1 MLETRQEMLG
11 AKTKAKAPAPKM
23 VIASPAGKPSSA
35 ALPTGSSSVIPAAV
49 VTAIPSQRDVLPSM
63 SEKKGSKKKKGQ
75 TSRGGTPPSS
85 QRKSEEQ
92 DGSSST
98 FAPRATS
105 AYEVVATKPPLV
117 RAAVETTSAEV
128 GKVPSGTKVYVLEM
142 LEQPDGAKRACIALE
157 GSQKPHGWLTAV
169 TKDGVENLRKLPL
182 PVYEVLASKP
192 PLVRA
197 GFELNSDKVAGVD
210 LTKGTRVH
218 VLETRTMPD
227 GAHRACIAPE
237 GSEAPH
243 GWVTSVTKDGIENIR
258 EVQASGGSSGSSKEV
273 ASTSAFGGRLPIPAR
288 IVALKPPL
296 VRAAAETTSEKKG
309 ELPCGSSVIFLEMR
323 AQPDGSKRACIAL
336 EGADQPHGW
345 LTAVTKDGVENL
357 RLVIHEVSATKPPL
371 VRSAAETTSEKVGEL
386 AIGTRVHVIETRTMP
401 DGSKRACIILQQ
413 PQQQQPQQQ
422 QPYGW
427 VTSVSKEGTANL
439 RLLDTLPD
447 PAANAA
453 VKVPAT
459 PRPLSVSP
467 TALTA
472 STARLIP
479 KTYRGGKP
487 MSAEDAAAAEARAA
501 ARKQAKAEQRA
512 LEEMVKFQKEAEKK
526 AKTLAV
532 KEEEK
537 RRMDAI
543 RQDKERAAN
552 EARLRAQKRK
562 EEELA
567 AAKEAERL
575 QAEKA
580 MREAK
585 AARAA
590 VEAKKGQ
597 RGAGPHVAIAT
608 AEDLASRF
616 KTINAQAHA
625 TLDPAYKEAFK
636 ALKEADKLISEV
648 EPTRRN
654 EAHRPHGRPDG
665 ALSRHIDVPP
675 QSLMLM
681 FNCFRAEYKLEL
693 GDISTVPDAEDVPI
707 KALASLVTIG
717 RLKIS
722 PDKGTPFMERI
733 EFPNQVD
740 PLTNTFYPSA

>member
-1 MLETRQEMLG
+1 M
-11 AKTKAKAPAPKM
+11 
-23 VIASPAGKPSSA
+23 
-35 ALPTGSSSVIPAAV
+35 
-49 VTAIPSQRDVLPSM
+49 
-63 SEKKGSKKKKGQ
+63 
-75 TSRGGTPPSS
+75 
-85 QRKSEEQ
+85 
-92 DGSSST
+92 
-98 FAPRATS
+98 
-105 AYEVVATKPPLV
+105 
-117 RAAVETTSAEV
+117 
-128 GKVPSGTKVYVLEM
+128 
-142 LEQPDGAKRACIALE
+142 
-157 GSQKPHGWLTAV
+157 
-169 TKDGVENLRKLPL
+169 
-182 PVYEVLASKP
+182 
-192 PLVRA
+192 
-197 GFELNSDKVAGVD
+197 
-210 LTKGTRVH
+210 
-218 VLETRTMPD
+218 
-227 GAHRACIAPE
+227 
-237 GSEAPH
+237 
-243 GWVTSVTKDGIENIR
+243 
-258 EVQASGGSSGSSKEV
+258 
-273 ASTSAFGGRLPIPAR
+273 
-288 IVALKPPL
+288 
-296 VRAAAETTSEKKG
+296 
-309 ELPCGSSVIFLEMR
+309 IFLEMR

-427 VTSVSKEGTANL
+427 VTSSPGRYRFACSI
-439 RLLDTLPD
+439 RCPIRRPTLQS
-447 PAANAA
+447 
-453 VKVPAT
+453 VPAT
-459 PRPLSVSP
+459 PRLLVSP

-487 MSAEDAAAAEARAA
+487 MSVEDAAAAEARAA

-733 EFPNQVD
+733 EFPYQVD
-740 PLTNTFYPSA
+740 PLTHLLALIPTFSTVPWSALLCPYPMCHSCALCLVCFAAVVYWRRARPGARWLARCGYIQLRLDWKVTNPETQVVIAFCDAPRQPMAFICVR